1 MANDLSTRTA
11 YPGYTA
17 GDLAHI
23 HRPGAVNTDY
33 KATPA
38 SLKAFAEAIGI
49 SHASLV
55 DKSADEHPQYLT
67 TERGDVRYYT
77 KGAID
82 TTVTTINSRLSALEA
97 SSGSGGGSAVV
108 WAGYSSADSSLID
121 DGDWAALPIN
131 TEARDLL
138 TLTITN
144 GELTLPVGSYEIYAS
159 AYLYIS
165 TDNAQPSYQLA
176 IATEDTG
183 VWTIVEPAAYVVQPL
198 SAGSGDDNGMR
209 VDIVVPVTLNA
220 VTKIRAQFRCVGHAV
235 TAREDAQLII
245 RSSTAG
251 TGSGE
256 WGQITGVLSNQADLV
271 AALGAKSDSSHVH
284 SAATISAA
292 GFLSAADKTKLD
304 GIEAGADVNPST
316 ADIAAALDTY
326 LGSTAWRTGGSAGMT
341 LLASLYNDV
350 DSSAIAALS
359 TGNVNFDTINYPTSS
374 PPVSVS
380 GGEITI
386 NDTGLMLIVGSVTG
400 EGTTANTKIVCPA
413 TLKTNDSGSW
423 ATILPGEAWL
433 TEAGSSATTYFQTV
447 NSEFFGIYNFAT
459 TGKKIK
465 VELAPAT
472 ATSAVKTRAKQ
483 CNIRIFKISAASG
496 GGGSGS
502 PATWYDEDLSL
513 GQQTK
518 LKFKGAGVTAAV
530 VGDAVEVTIPGTAL
544 VAGADRQVQ
553 FNAAGASAGAAGVNV
568 RSPANT
574 RSLTNH
580 VLQAT
585 NFEFDLV
592 ISDIV
597 AGGTAT
603 PDPAD
608 GAEWRLV
615 FAGNA
620 TISAAAMGGADLA
633 NSRMRMCNVVLFN
646 NTANTI
652 TISTPTGAAASGLW
666 TRAWG
671 ADGLSAASFQLP
683 AYARR
688 ECAAVVYKDASGVI
702 FTEWRG

>member
-23 HRPGAVNTDY
+23 HRPGSVNTDY

-67 TERGDVRYYT
+67 PERGDARYYT

-82 TTVTTINSRLSALEA
+82 TTVTMINSWLSALEA

-176 IATEDTG
+176 IATENTG

-209 VDIVVPVTLNA
+209 VDIVVPVTLDA
-220 VTKIRAQFRCVGHAV
+220 QTKIRAQFRCVGHAV

-256 WGQITGVLSNQADLV
+256 WGQIIGVLSNQADLV

-284 SAATISAA
+284 SDATISAA
-292 GFLSAADKTKLD
+292 GFMSAADKTKLD
-304 GIEAGADVNPST
+304 GIEASADVNPST

-341 LLASLYNDV
+341 LLASLYNNV
-350 DSSAIAALS
+350 DSSAIAAAG

-400 EGTTANTKIVCPA
+400 EGTTASTKIVCPA

-433 TEAGSSATTYFQTV
+433 TEAGSSAITFFQTV
-447 NSEFFGIYNFAT
+447 NSEFFGIYNFTT

-465 VELAPAT
+465 VELAPQT
-472 ATSAVKTRAKQ
+472 ATSAIKTRAKQ

-496 GGGSGS
+496 GGGGGT
-502 PATWYDEDLSL
+502 PVTWYDEASEL
-513 GQQTK
+513 GQQAK
-518 LKFKGAGVTAAV
+518 LKFIGAGVNAAV
-530 VGDAVEVTIPGTAL
+530 NGSVVEVTIPGTAV
-544 VAGADRQVQ
+544 VAGSDRQVQ
-553 FNAAGASAGAAGVNV
+553 FNASGVTAGAAGVTV
-568 RSPANT
+568 LSPTNT
-574 RSLTNH
+574 RSLVNH
-580 VLQAT
+580 VLCAA
-585 NFEFDLV
+585 NVELDLV
-592 ISDIV
+592 LEDV
-597 AGGTAT
+597 AAGGTVT
-603 PDPAD
+603 PNPAN
-608 GAEWRLV
+608 GAEHRIVLT
-615 FAGNA
+615 GNA
-620 TISAAAMGGADLA
+620 TISAAAMGGSDLA
-633 NSRMRMCNVVLFN
+633 NNRIRVVNCLVFN
-646 NTANTI
+646 NTANTV
-652 TISTPTGAAASGLW
+652 TVQTPTGAAASGLW

-671 ADGLSAASFQLP
+671 SDGGSSTSFQVP
-683 AYARR
+683 SYARR
-688 ECAAVVYKDASGVI
+688 ECAAVVYRDASGTL

>member
-23 HRPGAVNTDY
+23 HRPGSVNTDY

-67 TERGDVRYYT
+67 TERGDARYYT

-138 TLTITN
+138 TLTIAN

-165 TDNAQPSYQLA
+165 TDNAQPNYQLA
-176 IATEDTG
+176 IATENTG

-209 VDIVVPVTLNA
+209 VDIVVPVTLDA
-220 VTKIRAQFRCVGHAV
+220 ETKIRAQFRCVGHAV

-256 WGQITGVLSNQADLV
+256 WGQIIGVLSNQADLV

-341 LLASLYNDV
+341 LLASLYNNV

-400 EGTTANTKIVCPA
+400 EGTTANTKIVCSA

-433 TEAGSSATTYFQTV
+433 TEAGSSATTFFQTV

-465 VELAPAT
+465 VELAPQT
-472 ATSAVKTRAKQ
+472 ATSAIKTRAKQ
-483 CNIRIFKISAASG
+483 CNIRIFKISAEG
-496 GGGSGS
+496 GGGGGGT
-502 PATWYDEDLSL
+502 PVTWYDEASEL
-513 GQQTK
+513 GQQAK
-518 LKFKGAGVTAAV
+518 LKFIGAGVNAAV
-530 VGDAVEVTIPGTAL
+530 NGDTVEVTIGAATTAA
-544 VAGADRQVQ
+544 AGNDRTVQ
-553 FNAAGASAGAAGVNV
+553 FNNSTVLAGAAGIKVKSPTNGPGKVNHILHADTYTGGCYYATVAAGASWWSDSYHSVAYNLTLQGNVTLKGSSINVENNSEIASSKVYLVNSTASTITV
-568 RSPANT
+568 TVDTADGQFDEVLGLSNPFTIDANT
-574 RSLTNH
+574 TKIVYMTARKDGSG
-580 VLQAT
+580 VL
-585 NFEFDLV
+585 
-592 ISDIV
+592 
-597 AGGTAT
+597 
-603 PDPAD
+603 
-608 GAEWRLV
+608 
-615 FAGNA
+615 
-620 TISAAAMGGADLA
+620 
-633 NSRMRMCNVVLFN
+633 
-646 NTANTI
+646 
-652 TISTPTGAAASGLW
+652 
-666 TRAWG
+666 TRALEG
-671 ADGLSAASFQLP
+671 
-683 AYARR
+683 
-688 ECAAVVYKDASGVI
+688 
-702 FTEWRG
+702 

>member
-1 MANDLSTRTA
+1 MANDLSTRTP
-11 YPGYTA
+11 YPGYTV

-23 HRPGAVNTDY
+23 HRPGPVNTDY

-38 SLKAFAEAIGI
+38 SLKVFAEAIGI

-67 TERGDVRYYT
+67 TERGDARYYT

-121 DGDWAALPIN
+121 DGNWAALPIN

-165 TDNAQPSYQLA
+165 TDNAQPNYQLA

-183 VWTIVEPAAYVVQPL
+183 VWTIVQPAAYVVQPL

-256 WGQITGVLSNQADLV
+256 WGQIIGVLSNQADLV

-400 EGTTANTKIVCPA
+400 EGTTASTKIVCSA

-447 NSEFFGIYNFAT
+447 NSEFFGIYNFTT

-472 ATSAVKTRAKQ
+472 STSAIKARAKQ
-483 CNIRIFKISAASG
+483 CNIRIFKISTGGSG
-496 GGGSGS
+496 GGGT
-502 PATWYDEDLSL
+502 PVTWYDEASEL
-513 GQQTK
+513 GQQAK
-518 LKFKGAGVTAAV
+518 LKFIGAGVNAAVNGDTVEVTISASTTAAAGNDRTVQFNNSTVLAGAGVTV
-530 VGDAVEVTIPGTAL
+530 L
-544 VAGADRQVQ
+544 
-553 FNAAGASAGAAGVNV
+553 
-568 RSPANT
+568 SPANT
-574 RSLTNH
+574 RGLSNH
-580 VLQAT
+580 VLQAV
-585 NFEFDLV
+585 NVELDLV
-592 ISDIV
+592 FEDLAS
-597 AGGTAT
+597 GGTAS
-603 PDPAD
+603 PNPAN
-608 GAEWRLV
+608 GAEHRIVLT
-615 FAGNA
+615 GNA
-620 TISAAAMGGADLA
+620 TISAAAMDGSDLA
-633 NSRMRMCNVVLFN
+633 NNRIRVVNCLLFN
-646 NTANTI
+646 NTANTV
-652 TISTPTGAAASGLW
+652 TVQTPTGAAAAGLW
-666 TRAWG
+666 VRAWG
-671 ADGLSAASFQLP
+671 SDGLSATSFQMP
-683 AYARR
+683 AYARK
-688 ECAAVVYKDASGVI
+688 ECAAIIYRDASGTL